1 MEKELLEYSVIYT
14 DRSCNLMS
22 DKFKNTMK
30 YISSTLKNVYKAE
43 SIALIPG
50 SGTYAMESVAR
61 QFAMDKKVMVI
72 RNGYFSYR
80 WSDIFNVCDI
90 TSNEIVLKATQVDNT
105 LTPQFKPPDIDY
117 VIDQIEKNKPDI
129 IFAPHVETA
138 TGIILDDEYLLKLSK
153 KIHEIN
159 GIFVLDCIA
168 SGNIWCDMKKLNIDI
183 LITAPQKG
191 WTGPAS
197 VGIVLLNKK
206 TRNLLN
212 NTFKAPV
219 NSFCCNLDKWID
231 VMETYEKGN
240 FKYYTTLPTDALITW
255 SYNIKEAEEYGF
267 DKLKNNC
274 IELGK
279 KIRTLFYNKKYK
291 SISIDKYSS
300 PTVIVLYSSNIDM
313 VNEFKKHNIQIAGGV
328 PLMLNE
334 KINTKLN
341 TFRVG
346 LFGLDKLKNINQTV
360 KNLENVLNKL

>member
-1 MEKELLEYSVIYT
+1 MDTKLLEYSVIYT

-30 YISSTLKNVYKAE
+30 YISSTLKNVYNAD

-61 QFAMDKKVMVI
+61 KFAMNKKVMVI

-80 WSDIFNVCDI
+80 WSDIFSVCNI
-90 TSNEIVLKATQVDNT
+90 TCDEIIIRATYNDDSEM
-105 LTPQFKPPDIDY
+105 PQFKPPDINF
-117 VIDQIEKNKPDI
+117 VIDQIEKYKPDVV
-129 IFAPHVETA
+129 FAPHVETS
-138 TGIILDDEYLLKLSK
+138 TGIILDEEYILKLSE
-153 KIHEIN
+153 KIHNIN
-159 GIFVLDCIA
+159 GLLVLDCIA
-168 SGNIWCDMKKLNIDI
+168 SGNVWCDMKKLNIDI

-197 VGIVLLNKK
+197 VGVVLLNKK
-206 TRNLLN
+206 TRLLLN
-212 NTFKAPV
+212 EIKVPI

-240 FKYYTTLPTDALITW
+240 FKYYTTLPTDSLNIW
-255 SYNIKEAEEYGF
+255 KKNIKEAEDYGF
-267 DKLKNNC
+267 EKLKKNC
-274 IELGK
+274 YELGK

-300 PTVIVLYSSNIDM
+300 PTVIVLYSLNLDM
-313 VNEFKKHNIQIAGGV
+313 VNEFKKYNIQIAGGV
-328 PLMLNE
+328 PLMLDE

-360 KNLENVLNKL
+360 KNLENVLDKL